1 MSKPKGRRY
10 NYIYSKLVTA
20 ENGLTG
26 FVAYCLYK
34 QKKVAWIE
42 QFKKSHNNTPPTDKQ
57 IEDEFSRGTVSD
69 TYLQGLLQEAEGKRE
84 ILLNEWTQKHED
96 EKNNLK
102 EEIGKLKDLIS
113 ISVQGYLSPTL
124 QERLKR
130 WGKDLLFSFV
140 SLLLWFGLFFLLSK
154 IYPPFKAFLL
164 GQLASFIATP

>member
-10 NYIYSKLVTA
+10 NYIYSKLATE

-34 QKKVAWIE
+34 QQKVAWIE
-42 QFKKSHNNTPPTDKQ
+42 QFKKSHNNVPPTDKQ
-57 IEDEFSRGTVSD
+57 IEDGFSKGTVSD
-69 TYLQGLLQEAEGKRE
+69 TYLQGLLQEAEGKKE
-84 ILLNEWTQKHED
+84 DLLNEWTRQHEN
-96 EKNNLK
+96 EKKNLK
-102 EEIGKLKDLIS
+102 QEIGKLKDLIS
-113 ISVQGYLSPTL
+113 ISVQAYLSPTPK
-124 QERLKR
+124 ERVKR

-140 SLLLWFGLFFLLSK
+140 SLLLWFGLFFLFSK

>member
-69 TYLQGLLQEAEGKRE
+69 TYLQGLLQEAEGK
-84 ILLNEWTQKHED
+84 
-96 EKNNLK
+96 
-102 EEIGKLKDLIS
+102 
-113 ISVQGYLSPTL
+113 
-124 QERLKR
+124 
-130 WGKDLLFSFV
+130 
-140 SLLLWFGLFFLLSK
+140 
-154 IYPPFKAFLL
+154 
-164 GQLASFIATP
+164 